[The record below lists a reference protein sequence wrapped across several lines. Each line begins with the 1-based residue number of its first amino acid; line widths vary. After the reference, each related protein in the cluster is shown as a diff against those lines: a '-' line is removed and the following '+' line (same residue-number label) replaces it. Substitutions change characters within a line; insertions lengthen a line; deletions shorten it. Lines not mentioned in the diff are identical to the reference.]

1 MHKEKRE
8 EKAFLVEGGLAVFL
22 SNDNWHHMLID
33 RALFCW
39 FSLPYADGK
48 PGTPG
53 VRLQLLCTY
62 KCIHTGGCSSCCEGQ
77 LLSPVV
83 SCEGAVSSECSE
95 CVCSSAGK
103 EGLPAICESTW

>member
-1 MHKEKRE
+1 
-8 EKAFLVEGGLAVFL
+8 
-22 SNDNWHHMLID
+22 MLNE
-33 RALFCW
+33 
-39 FSLPYADGK
+39 
-48 PGTPG
+48 
-53 VRLQLLCTY
+53 
-62 KCIHTGGCSSCCEGQ
+62 HTGGCSSDCEGSVG

>member
-1 MHKEKRE
+1 MGEFTVITCTVR
-8 EKAFLVEGGLAVFL
+8 V
-22 SNDNWHHMLID
+22 
-33 RALFCW
+33 LFK
-39 FSLPYADGK
+39 SESRK
-48 PGTPG
+48 PGRETK
-53 VRLQLLCTY
+53 VV
-62 KCIHTGGCSSCCEGQ
+62 INEHTGGCSSDCEGSVG

>member
-1 MHKEKRE
+1 MSLWVPPGPQSPREGRKGILNGRVYSNYMHCQE
-8 EKAFLVEGGLAVFL
+8 
-22 SNDNWHHMLID
+22 
-33 RALFCW
+33 FCLYE
-39 FSLPYADGK
+39 SRK
-48 PGTPG
+48 PGRETK
-53 VRLQLLCTY
+53 VV
-62 KCIHTGGCSSCCEGQ
+62 INEHTGGCSSDCEGSVG